1 MNSVRADACASST
14 GRYGPNPTT
23 TSLASTCRIA
33 ASSNCTPF
41 CSISFPKYTTVDSSP
56 ERNAREALRVALVGQ
71 ALVAA
76 ARVGR
81 VGLGLGEQIGES
93 GFAILQRELLD
104 VDARRHGVHPVD
116 VTDDL
121 LEHAADV
128 LRADECRLCGGQR
141 LAPPALELR
150 TSSHRILELGAVRL
164 DAERRTG
171 RLADRSSEQHVVD
184 EDEVGREPAQHLCV
198 RCDVCGALAGRQV
211 LQESWL

>member
-1 MNSVRADACASST
+1 M
-14 GRYGPNPTT
+14 
-23 TSLASTCRIA
+23 
-33 ASSNCTPF
+33 
-41 CSISFPKYTTVDSSP
+41 
-56 ERNAREALRVALVGQ
+56 
-71 ALVAA
+71 
-76 ARVGR
+76 
-81 VGLGLGEQIGES
+81 
-93 GFAILQRELLD
+93 
-104 VDARRHGVHPVD
+104 HPVD

-121 LEHAADV
+121 LEDAADV

-211 LQESWL
+211 LQESWLEAGVTIHHEHGQQPTWKLGDDHARAAEVVLLRRALLADDRHLVTGPAPLAGERARVDVRAGPTEQVAVPERDAHWLVPYVRWK